1 MDLYEEIKDMSNWN
15 QSFFEEHGKVLTG
28 NPDQVRNVLEP
39 LGIYDKFDGILCN
52 WIRTGKIAD
61 SPAADP
67 EEHQQQET
75 GRDRFKEYSP
85 ISRGRVRFPLL
96 CLPPV
101 LSEYAFSIAESI
113 QVPVDYVAVASL
125 SCLAVS
131 VQGKYSVQIKRDWV
145 EPLNLYAIVMG
156 RPSERKSP
164 VVKAVRKPI
173 DQYVKDYNT
182 EHAVDIL
189 NYERKCRI
197 LKKQIATMENRL
209 SEQIAPADNPPAAG
223 KQDDPSSDG
232 KKKAGRRRAMISMDD
247 ILQKQEELLQIER
260 DPVTELHLLFDDVTP
275 ESLSLVLSQNNE
287 RAAIISAEGGIF
299 GTLAGR
305 YSDKPN
311 MDLFLKGYAG
321 ESYSTSRIGRKGE
334 DLERPLLTMFLAIQP
349 SVVEDIMQNRDF
361 RGRGLTAR
369 FLYSYPESRVGSR
382 VYNLD
387 DNVNPEQIQLE
398 EAVEEAYNKLIT
410 EFLSISDCFEER
422 RLLMDPDARS
432 AFKAY
437 CEWVEKALNDDMECI
452 EEWAGKLVGNT
463 ARIAGLLH
471 CATYGSDAYNHL
483 IDSNTVS
490 DAIEIGQYF
499 ISHADAVFN
508 ILDSKEDDHAL
519 YVLGKIC
526 SNYQKG
532 SLKHSITKRELQRK
546 VRRKNLSG
554 ELDKYTDILQKH
566 GYIRSEYVK
575 NSGRATITYIVN
587 PEYLQELEN
596 K

>member
-1 MDLYEEIKDMSNWN
+1 MNLYEEIKDMSNWN
-15 QSFFEEHGKVLTG
+15 QSFFEEHGKELLG

-39 LGIYDKFDGILCN
+39 LGIYDKFDGILCS
-52 WIRTGKIAD
+52 WIRTGKIAN

-75 GRDRFKEYSP
+75 GKFREYSP

-101 LSEYAFSIAESI
+101 LSEYAFSISESI
-113 QVPVDYVAVASL
+113 QVPVDYVAVAAL
-125 SCLAVS
+125 SCLAVA
-131 VQGKYSVQIKRDWV
+131 VQGKYSVQVKRDWV
-145 EPLNLYAIVMG
+145 EPLNVYAIVMG

-189 NYERKCRI
+189 DYERKCRI
-197 LKKQIATMENRL
+197 LKKQITAMENRL
-209 SEQIAPADNPPAAG
+209 SEQIAPADNPPSTG
-223 KQDDPSSDG
+223 KQDNSSADG
-232 KKKAGRRRAMISMDD
+232 KKKAGGRRVMISMDD
-247 ILQKQEELLQIER
+247 TLQKQEELLQLER

-321 ESYSTSRIGRKGE
+321 EAYSTTRIGRKGE

-349 SVVEDIMQNRDF
+349 SVVEDVMKNRDF

-387 DNVNPEQIQLE
+387 DNVNPEQIRLE
-398 EAVEEAYNKLIT
+398 KAVEEAYNKLIT
-410 EFLSISDCFEER
+410 EFLSISDCFDER
-422 RLLMDPDARS
+422 RLSMDPDARS
-432 AFKAY
+432 AFKEY
-437 CEWVEKALNDDMECI
+437 CEWVEKALNNEMESI

-471 CATYGSDAYNHL
+471 CATYGSDAYNHQ
-483 IDSNTVS
+483 INAYTIS
-490 DAIEIGQYF
+490 DAIQIGQYF
-499 ISHADAVFN
+499 VNHADAVFN
-508 ILDSKEDDHAL
+508 ILDSKEDELAM

-532 SLKHSITKRELQRK
+532 TLKHSITKRELQRK
-546 VRRKNLSG
+546 VRRKDISR

-566 GYIRSEYVK
+566 GYIRTECVR
-575 NSGRATITYIVN
+575 NSGRTTVIYIVN
-587 PEYLQELEN
+587 PEYLNELEN